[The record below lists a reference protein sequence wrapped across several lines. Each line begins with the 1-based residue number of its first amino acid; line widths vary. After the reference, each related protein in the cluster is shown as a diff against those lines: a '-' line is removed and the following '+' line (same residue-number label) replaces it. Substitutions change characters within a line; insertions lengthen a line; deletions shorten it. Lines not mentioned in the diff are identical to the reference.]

1 MKSAAGWLNPNPKVV
16 KMQKKQFYRHK
27 NFFTHI
33 VCDKVFLSEEMQTLL
48 VDLDDYIHRGNAKI
62 IQNNFKN
69 KIAYMEVGKVPVII
83 KIHNYKSAWHKIK
96 RYFRRTRASRS
107 WHYSFLFNENGI
119 ITPKPI
125 AYKET
130 RIGPLRCDSY
140 FIYQWVDGIN
150 GEQYFVNNR
159 RNAEKIRKAINA
171 IVEITQKIKN
181 LGLIHGD
188 IRLKNMVFSGDEIFL
203 TDFDDTKKRK
213 WYKPETVNNRD
224 FRGLIEDIY
233 YNVPSE
239 IQPLFLSRLE
249 LLGDDIRRLV
259 KSYIHKP

>member
-1 MKSAAGWLNPNPKVV
+1 
-16 KMQKKQFYRHK
+16 MQKQQFYSHK

-33 VCDKVFLSEEMQTLL
+33 VCDKDFISEEMRALL
-48 VDLDDYIHRGNAKI
+48 SDPEDYIRRSSAKI

-69 KIAYMEVGKVPVII
+69 KIVYLEIEKVPAVI
-83 KIHNYKSAWHKIK
+83 KIHNYKSTWHKIK

-119 ITPKPI
+119 LTPKPI

-130 RIGPLRCDSY
+130 RIGPLRGDSY
-140 FIYQWVDGIN
+140 FLYEWVDGIN
-150 GEQYFVNNR
+150 GEQYFTNNQ
-159 RNAEKIRKAINA
+159 RNAEKIQKAINA

-213 WYKPETVNNRD
+213 WYKPDIVNNRD

-249 LLGDDIRRLV
+249 LLGDDIKRLV
-259 KSYIHKP
+259 KSYIHNP